1 MKFIDHQSVE
11 KGEDRQPT
19 TLSCQH

>member
-19 TLSCQH
+19 LSCQH